1 MPQTAD
7 PIAQGED
14 VNTWLRGMTDCLT
27 PKTSELLLFLIIILI
42 LRRFLRHDSSQN
54 NNHEELV
61 KITSSLSYAFTAQ
74 LHLSDKHI
82 THFQEELTRAR
93 HRIDKLE
100 VKVQDQL
107 KAPNEQEQE
116 TTEQVKK
123 LLAALAAAQ
132 HDQQQANA
140 AQNDLL
146 NRLQYAEQL
155 LEKAKKDIKDKNAE
169 ISALEDR
176 LERYSTE
183 IDNLTQHLDDA
194 NNELCMVRK
203 ELKHAYELKQ
213 EPRRE
218 KHPSASPPLSRTE
231 SHVQELESN
240 ERSEGPQLK
249 TSPAFATELF
259 PVTERRDPIQADLK
273 AAHGMTIKDLNK
285 LSNNISKFN
294 PNSKEG
300 HDIQGHLQDVDSYL
314 EMRPHLTDRDRLY
327 LLRATSTPEV
337 DKRLH
342 MPTTIRLRQAYFGA
356 HNKPDVEEDVNFK
369 SLFLRNLHPGVSRHL
384 GVMACPRSMTIQQ
397 LRDLTQKAYNK
408 QKMASKKGN
417 KTSTLLNSVTKDPS
431 LALENTQWHHNTRV
445 LHQEHRER
453 DPHFHDSYQPSRCE
467 KPWDKPRFSD
477 QLKT

>member
-1 MPQTAD
+1 
-7 PIAQGED
+7 
-14 VNTWLRGMTDCLT
+14 
-27 PKTSELLLFLIIILI
+27 
-42 LRRFLRHDSSQN
+42 
-54 NNHEELV
+54 
-61 KITSSLSYAFTAQ
+61 Q

-93 HRIDKLE
+93 RRIDKLE

-107 KAPNEQEQE
+107 KAPNKREQE

-132 HDQQQANA
+132 RDQQQGNA

-169 ISALEDR
+169 ISALEDLS

-194 NNELCMVRK
+194 NDELCMVRK

-218 KHPSASPPLSRTE
+218 KHPPASPPLSRTE
-231 SHVQELESN
+231 SHVQELASN

-300 HDIQGHLQDVDSYL
+300 HDIQAHLQDVDSYL
-314 EMRPHLTDRDRLY
+314 EMRPHVTDRDRLY

-337 DKRLH
+337 RNFLDRQPSHTKSNYQLLREVLIKEFTD
-342 MPTTIRLRQAYFGA
+342 PESELLTALEIKQGQQETPQAYYNRLRQAYFGA

-369 SLFLRNLHPGVSRHL
+369 SLFLRNLHPGISRHL

-431 LALENTQWHHNTRV
+431 LALENTQWHHDTRV

-477 QLKT
+477 QLET